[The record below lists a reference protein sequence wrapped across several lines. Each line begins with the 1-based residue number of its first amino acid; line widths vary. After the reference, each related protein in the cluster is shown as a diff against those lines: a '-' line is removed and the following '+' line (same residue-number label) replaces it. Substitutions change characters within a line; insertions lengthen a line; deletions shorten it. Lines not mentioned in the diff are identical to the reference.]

1 MFYRDNWLSWKYSAN
16 IEYGVKQFGND
27 PFFLKL
33 TNMIDRPVKSY
44 YEELVN
50 NAKML
55 RDVYTGK
62 FDLLFSGGIDSEVI
76 LRLYLDLK
84 IPINV
89 FIFKYEND
97 YNYKDY
103 NQAIATC
110 NALGVTPTVID
121 FNLKKF
127 FENDAY
133 DIWKTVHFLN
143 AGRLP
148 HMKMIEY
155 LDGIPIMGDGNP
167 EWICVNGEWK
177 WVFAEIDTQWIS
189 YCNLIGRTAIT
200 NWYEYSPEI
209 AVSYTKEPVVQQLF
223 TTSQRNSRGIKCQLH
238 QQFWPDLASR
248 DKLIGFEGNMP
259 AGEYNSKP
267 KFMLEFN
274 NQYIINKLTSQEC
287 RFSQDELTNLLVD
300 KTYL

>member
-1 MFYRDNWLSWKYSAN
+1 MFYRDNWLSWTYSN
-16 IEYGVKQFGND
+16 GELYGNKQSGYDQFSLALNNVV
-27 PFFLKL
+27 
-33 TNMIDRPVKSY
+33 TRPVKSY
-44 YEELVN
+44 YQELVE
-50 NAKML
+50 NAKL
-55 RDVYTGK
+55 LTEDYSGK
-62 FDLLFSGGIDSEVI
+62 FDLLFSGGIDSEII

-84 IPINV
+84 IPVNV

-103 NQAIATC
+103 NQAISTC
-110 NALGVTPTVID
+110 RALGVTPTVID

-133 DIWKTVHFLN
+133 DIWKKVHFLN

-155 LDGIPIMGDGNP
+155 LDGIPILGDGNP
-167 EWICVNGEWK
+167 EWVYVNGEWLC
-177 WVFAEIDTQWIS
+177 VFAEVDTQWTS

-209 AVSYTKEPVVQQLF
+209 ALAYMKEPLVQQLF
-223 TTSQRNSRGIKCQLH
+223 TTTQPNSRVIKYQLH
-238 QQFWPDLASR
+238 QQYWKDLAPR
-248 DKLIGFEGNMP
+248 DKLIGFEGDMP
-259 AGEYNSKP
+259 AGAYSSKP

-274 NQYIINKLTSQEC
+274 NKYIINKSSSQEYK
-287 RFSQDELTNLLVD
+287 FSQDELTKLLVD